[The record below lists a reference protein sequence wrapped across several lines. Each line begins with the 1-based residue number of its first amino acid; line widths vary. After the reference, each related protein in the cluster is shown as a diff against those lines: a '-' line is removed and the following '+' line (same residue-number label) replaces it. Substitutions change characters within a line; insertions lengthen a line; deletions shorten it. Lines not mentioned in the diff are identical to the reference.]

1 MSGKQTTKAELEEE
15 LMEAA
20 SLVLNFGEETIGL
33 ILEDLNRNESLDY
46 QDDKIRSECFGFLL
60 KALEAYNAKDYEGM
74 QKYTH
79 AAIQKLHQNEEL
91 DFKDDKPRCDARIK
105 LSESRIKA
113 IHIAEK
119 IRKLIGKN
127 GGKDARPATK

>member
-1 MSGKQTTKAELEEE
+1 MSGKQTVKAELEEE

-20 SLVLNFGEETIGL
+20 ALMANFGEETIGK
-33 ILEDLNRNESLDY
+33 ILEDLSQNESLDY
-46 QDDKIRSECFGFLL
+46 QDDKSRSECFGFLL

-79 AAIQKLHQNEEL
+79 AAIQKLHQNETL
-91 DFKDDKPRCDARIK
+91 DFKDDHPRCDARIK

-113 IHIAEK
+113 LHISEK
-119 IRKLIGKN
+119 ITKLT
-127 GGKDARPATK
+127 ARFRGIKQ